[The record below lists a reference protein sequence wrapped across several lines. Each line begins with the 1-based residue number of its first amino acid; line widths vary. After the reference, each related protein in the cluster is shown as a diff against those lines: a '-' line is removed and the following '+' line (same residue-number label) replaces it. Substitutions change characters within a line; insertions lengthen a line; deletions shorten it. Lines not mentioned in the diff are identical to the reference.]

1 MHKILFPILWLLSI
15 LWWFPTFSTFW
26 YQFQTISYIHQQYL
40 TFLCITCIIC
50 VNPFL
55 IASREDGPCPKAC
68 YPAIWIPMKR
78 PKSGDIPAIP
88 SVAGASRVR
97 FPVPFRQPPAA
108 PGSSPETPS
117 VPKRKMA
124 KQGLHG
130 KSGFSAETLFSRQSI
145 WPGFRR
151 IPANPGI
158 VKGRL
163 PVV

>member
-1 MHKILFPILWLLSI
+1 M
-15 LWWFPTFSTFW
+15 
-26 YQFQTISYIHQQYL
+26 
-40 TFLCITCIIC
+40 CITSIIY

-55 IASREDGPCPKAC
+55 IDSREDGPCPKAC

-97 FPVPFRQPPAA
+97 FPVPFKQPPAA

-124 KQGLHG
+124 KQGLRG
-130 KSGFSAETLFSRQSI
+130 KTGFSAETLFSHE
-145 WPGFRR
+145 
-151 IPANPGI
+151 
-158 VKGRL
+158 
-163 PVV
+163 